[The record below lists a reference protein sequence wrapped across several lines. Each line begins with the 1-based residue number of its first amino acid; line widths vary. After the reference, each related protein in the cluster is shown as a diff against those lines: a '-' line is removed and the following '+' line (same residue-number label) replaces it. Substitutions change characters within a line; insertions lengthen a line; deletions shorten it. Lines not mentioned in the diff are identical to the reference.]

1 MTAPMRS
8 DEYVLPE
15 HNVIGLDGQPVNI
28 EPPAGMLANALAE
41 EEAKPKPK
49 GRPKGAK
56 NKKRKAKAK
65 TAKPLTETT
74 TNPTMTATLTPG
86 ATTKG
91 HVNVLSTRIA
101 PSGEGIW
108 DRVRRITPD
117 GWLIIA
123 AVVAMLA
130 LGTTLAVV
138 IGGAKIW

>member
-1 MTAPMRS
+1 MRS

-15 HNVIGLDGQPVNI
+15 SNVIDLPGLSRPIGQEPV
-28 EPPAGMLANALAE
+28 PAEILANALDE
-41 EEAKPKPK
+41 LNDKPKPK

-56 NKKRKAKAK
+56 NKKRKAKSAK
-65 TAKPLTETT
+65 SKPAVV
-74 TNPTMTATLTPG
+74 PSAAATPG
-86 ATTKG
+86 ALTHPAVG
-91 HVNVLSTRIA
+91 SHAPGVSTRIA

>member
-1 MTAPMRS
+1 MRS

-56 NKKRKAKAK
+56 NKKRKAKSAK
-65 TAKPLTETT
+65 SKPAVV
-74 TNPTMTATLTPG
+74 PSAAATPG
-86 ATTKG
+86 ALTHPAVGSHAPGT
-91 HVNVLSTRIA
+91 STRIA

-108 DRVRRITPD
+108 DRLKRVSEST
-117 GWLIIA
+117 WMLIA
-123 AVVAMLA
+123 LVVAGLSVGVALA
-130 LGTTLAVV
+130 FLTGAV
-138 IGGAKIW
+138 KL